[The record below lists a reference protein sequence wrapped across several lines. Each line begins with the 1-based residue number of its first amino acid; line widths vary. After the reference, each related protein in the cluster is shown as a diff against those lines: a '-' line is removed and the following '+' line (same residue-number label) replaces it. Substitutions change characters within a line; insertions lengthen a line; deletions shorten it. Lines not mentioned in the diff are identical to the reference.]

1 MLIFIFKYF
10 TINRATVLGTG
21 NSALLG
27 NDLTDPEGDGIDGTD
42 SEAGNYQSVF
52 KLHIN
57 LCFLL
62 KNRKMIPNMGQ
73 AKLKKLSKMV
83 F

>member
-27 NDLTDPEGDGIDGTD
+27 NDLTDPEGDGNDGTD
-42 SEAGNYQSVF
+42 GEAGNYQPAF

-83 F
+83 L

>member
-1 MLIFIFKYF
+1 LLIFIFKYF

-42 SEAGNYQSVF
+42 SEAGNYQLIF

-62 KNRKMIPNMGQ
+62 KIEK
-73 AKLKKLSKMV
+73 
-83 F
+83 

>member
-42 SEAGNYQSVF
+42 GEAGNYQPVF

-62 KNRKMIPNMGQ
+62 KIRKTTPNMGQ
-73 AKLKKLSKMV
+73 CKL
-83 F
+83 